1 MFLPDSK
8 LTGKLYDISYDAG
21 KDIIDKTLDKKNFDM
36 EDFAVLLSPGM
47 DMQQRKYL
55 AARSYALTRK
65 RFGFA
70 VSLYIPLYYDNRCT
84 NGCVY
89 CGFNAKNKVPRKT
102 LTREQILKEA
112 IEIRKKNF
120 KNILL
125 VAGEHP
131 ESANIDFL
139 VSVIRKLHKAGFS
152 CVSIEIAPLDKYE
165 YRTLVKEAHL
175 DGLYVYQE
183 TYDRET
189 YDRVH
194 PFGPKKDYDYRLET
208 PERGAAAGIPRIG
221 VGALLGLSNWRKDM
235 FYLAQHLNY
244 LQKYHW
250 QAEYSI
256 SFPRIRDAKGS
267 KRFSQL
273 SNLDFIQIVSALRLI
288 FQDTAMSLTTR
299 ETPEFRDKITP
310 FGFTVLSAGS
320 STVPGGYSEKTNEEL
335 PQFSIS
341 DSRSPSEIAEMMRKK
356 GFDPVWKDW
365 E

>member
-1 MFLPDSK
+1 MFLPDFEF
-8 LTGKLYDISYDAG
+8 TGKLYDISYNAD
-21 KDIIDKTLDKKNFDM
+21 KNLIYKTLNKKNFSM
-36 EDFAVLLSPGM
+36 EDFAVLLSPHM
-47 DMQQRKYL
+47 NMQQRKHL
-55 AARSYALTRK
+55 TAKSYDLTRK

-102 LTREQILKEA
+102 LTHEQILKEA
-112 IEIRKKNF
+112 LEIRKKNF

-131 ESANIDFL
+131 ESADIDFL
-139 VSVIRKLHKAGFS
+139 VPAIRELHKAGFS
-152 CVSIEIAPLDKYE
+152 CVSIEIAPLDEAEYE
-165 YRTLVKEAHL
+165 TLVKEAHL

-194 PFGPKKDYDYRLET
+194 PFGPKKNYDYRLET
-208 PERGAAAGIPRIG
+208 PERGVSAGIPKIG
-221 VGALLGLSNWRKDM
+221 IGALLGLSNWRKDM
-235 FYLAQHLNY
+235 FCLAQHLAY

-256 SFPRIRDAKGS
+256 SFPRIRDAKGT
-267 KRFSQL
+267 KHFSQL
-273 SNLDFIQIVSALRLI
+273 PDLDFIQLVSALRLM

-320 STVPGGYSEKTNEEL
+320 STVPGGYSEEISEDL
-335 PQFSIS
+335 PQFLIS
-341 DSRSPSEIAEMMRKK
+341 DSRSPAEIAEMMRKK